1 MTHRFTQII
10 RKIAYNIKY
19 TVKCQ
24 SEHTSYTCNALHLQQ
39 WYAVKTGI
47 INPNICAIWKRGSLS
62 SQYVL
67 QGLETHYEH
76 RRIVSSTL
84 FLSVTST
91 QSRVAVA
98 RLGRPIC
105 QMTQSFAALR
115 NERPPSSRYQNH
127 PHITNL
133 NSYEITKQS
142 HHNKSSAQWNIET
155 FVH

>member
-24 SEHTSYTCNALHLQQ
+24 REHTSYTCNVLYLQQ

-47 INPNICAIWKRGSLS
+47 INPNICAIWKRAPLS
-62 SQYVL
+62 SRYV
-67 QGLETHYEH
+67 QRGLETYYEH
-76 RRIVSSTL
+76 TRIISSTL
-84 FLSVTST
+84 FLAVIST

-105 QMTQSFAALR
+105 HMTQSFAALR
-115 NERPPSSRYQNH
+115 NERPPSSRYQKPPSH
-127 PHITNL
+127 LKSQLVWIHKAIT
-133 NSYEITKQS
+133 SQ
-142 HHNKSSAQWNIET
+142 
-155 FVH
+155 